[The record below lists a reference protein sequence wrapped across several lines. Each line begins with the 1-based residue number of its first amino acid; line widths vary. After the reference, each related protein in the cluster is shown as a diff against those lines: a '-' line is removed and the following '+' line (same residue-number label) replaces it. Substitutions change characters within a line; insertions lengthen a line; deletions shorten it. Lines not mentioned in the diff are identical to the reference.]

1 MAEFR
6 YTKDHEAIYVDGSIA
21 AVGITAHA
29 QDALGD
35 LVFIELPEVGKEVA
49 KGDEVAV
56 VESVKTAAEVYAP
69 IAGEIVEANEA
80 IVDDLALI
88 ANPVNDNGWLVK
100 LKIADE
106 AALSDLMDEA
116 AYGAYLKEID

>member
-6 YTKDHEAIYVDGSIA
+6 YTKDHEAIYVDGGVA

-35 LVFIELPEVGKEVA
+35 LVFIELPEVGKTVA
-49 KGDEVAV
+49 KGDEIAV

-69 IAGEIVEANEA
+69 IAGEIIEANDA
-80 IVDDLALI
+80 VVDDLALI
-88 ANPVNDNGWLVK
+88 SNPVNDNGWLVK

-106 AALSDLMDEA
+106 SALSDLMDEA
-116 AYGAYLKEID
+116 AYDAYLKEID